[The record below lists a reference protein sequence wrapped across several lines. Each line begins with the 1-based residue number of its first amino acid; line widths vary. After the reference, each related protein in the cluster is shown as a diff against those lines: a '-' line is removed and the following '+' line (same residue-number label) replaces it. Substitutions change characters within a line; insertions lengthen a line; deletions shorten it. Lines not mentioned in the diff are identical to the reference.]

1 MVYNSNYIL
10 GMKNIKFLFL
20 GIFFAI
26 VLSKTQAISWYRF
39 YEMFKF
45 QSFHMFGIIGG
56 AVVIS
61 MIFMQ
66 LFKKGIIK
74 DNNGNKIVPKQK
86 KKGFIRT
93 VLGGTLFGLGW
104 GISGACAAPI
114 FVILGFKLMPALI
127 LLFGAILGAFF
138 YGLLSK
144 KLPS

>member
-1 MVYNSNYIL
+1 
-10 GMKNIKFLFL
+10 MKNIRFLIL

-39 YEMFKF
+39 YEMFTF
-45 QSFHMFGIIGG
+45 QSFHMFGIIGA

-61 MIFMQ
+61 MVFMQ
-66 LFKKGIIK
+66 LFKSGKIK
-74 DNNGNKIVPKQK
+74 DIKGNKIVPKPK

-93 VLGGTLFGLGW
+93 LLGGTFFGLGW

-114 FVILGFKLMPALI
+114 FVILGFELIPAII
-127 LLFGAILGAFF
+127 LLLGALLGAFI

-144 KLPS
+144 KLPN

>member
-1 MVYNSNYIL
+1 
-10 GMKNIKFLFL
+10 MKNIKFLIL

-45 QSFHMFGIIGG
+45 QSFHMFGVIGG
-56 AVVIS
+56 AVLIS

-66 LFKKGIIK
+66 LFKYGKIK
-74 DNNGNKIVPKQK
+74 DINGNRIEPEQK

-93 VLGGTLFGLGW
+93 LVGGTFFGLGW

-114 FVILGFKLMPALI
+114 FIILGFKLIPALI
-127 LLFGAILGAFF
+127 LFFGTLLGAFL

-144 KLPS
+144 KLPN